1 MLFGDNSIS
10 WEIMYEYIYIY
21 IYVER
26 VMDLYLFIRVKRFI

>member
-10 WEIMYEYIYIY
+10 WEIMYEYIY